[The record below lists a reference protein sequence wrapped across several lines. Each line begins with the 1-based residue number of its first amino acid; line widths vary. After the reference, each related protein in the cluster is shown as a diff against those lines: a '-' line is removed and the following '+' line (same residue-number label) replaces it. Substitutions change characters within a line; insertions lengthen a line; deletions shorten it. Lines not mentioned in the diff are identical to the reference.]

1 MTPDKYEINHKII
14 EALKANS
21 YEVLHRFDH
30 DTESAVR
37 VNTQLLMRI
46 LDDSK
51 ATEYGTKYG
60 FTEIHDTDTYKK
72 RVPLTDH
79 SDYADYISRMMDGE
93 SNILTTYPIVYYAQ
107 TSGTS
112 GKPKNIPVSDRG
124 LEVFRNYFSSLYLS
138 VMSDFYKTTRLKDI
152 PDGLS
157 FLTVSVAQHTLPTGT
172 KYGCISAACL
182 KDEIIPLLPFLVT
195 TPYEALSSSESAD
208 MKYIHSL
215 FGLRERSVHLLTGS
229 YIPFML
235 DIICFIRDK
244 WQLLVSDIRTG
255 TISKEVSIPES
266 LREKLSAKISPDPER
281 ADELERE
288 FSKGFDSTIM
298 KRIWPNLSGIATI
311 WAGNFSSYARR
322 LQGFSGRSI
331 PYYTMSYAAS
341 EGVYGAARHPYD
353 QCYVLIPESC
363 FYEFIPVDD
372 SKDDNTST
380 VLIDGVQEG
389 RDYELVITNQSGLYR
404 YRTGD
409 IIQVTGFYNES
420 PMVAVKYRKNALINA
435 IAGEKFTE
443 NDLAMAVLNF
453 ERRTGIDAVDFCMY
467 SDRSTTPGRYVIF
480 IEPEEKADPS
490 RMDEYTAIMDRELI
504 RANENYEHFV
514 SNKNNRLIGVPKI
527 VFLQPQTFQL
537 HREIRMY
544 KMGISENQIKTVRF
558 LNTPELIEFFTGLED
573 K

>member
-30 DTESAVR
+30 YTESAVS

-60 FTEIHDTDTYKK
+60 FTEIHDTDTYRK

-112 GKPKNIPVSDRG
+112 GKPKNLPVSDRG
-124 LEVFRNYFSSLYLS
+124 LEIFRNYFSSLYLS

-215 FGLRERSVHLLTGS
+215 FGLRERSVSLLTGI
-229 YIPFML
+229 YIPIML
-235 DIICFIRDK
+235 DIMCYIRDN

-255 TISKEVSIPES
+255 TISKEFSIPES

-322 LQGFSGRSI
+322 LQCFSGRSI

-353 QCYVLIPESC
+353 QCYVLIPDSC
-363 FYEFIPVDD
+363 FYEFIPVNDGKDD
-372 SKDDNTST
+372 STST